1 MSLVARPAVTAAA
14 IVRMATMSSTVAAAV
29 ATGGAANR
37 LAVHAFPGC
46 GKNHSS
52 KDKGDHADEHQQ
64 QNSKMYPTGLGHP
77 ISPLFPRPGRPF
89 DSTMW
94 M

>member
-1 MSLVARPAVTAAA
+1 MLVATAINRAATITSAVVAIMRRVEPAAA
-14 IVRMATMSSTVAAAV
+14 GNGLAMR
-29 ATGGAANR
+29 R
-37 LAVHAFPGC
+37 LLRC
-46 GKNHSS
+46 RKNHPP

-64 QNSKMYPTGLGHP
+64 QNSEMYPTGLGHP
-77 ISPLFPRPGRPF
+77 ISPLFPRPGRQF

>member
-1 MSLVARPAVTAAA
+1 MLMASA
-14 IVRMATMSSTVAAAV
+14 INHAAAV
-29 ATGGAANR
+29 TTTGAANG
-37 LAVHAFPGC
+37 LALRAIFRCGQDHAP
-46 GKNHSS
+46 
-52 KDKGDHADEHQQ
+52 KDEGDHANKYQQ

-77 ISPLFPRPGRPF
+77 ISPLFAHPGHQF